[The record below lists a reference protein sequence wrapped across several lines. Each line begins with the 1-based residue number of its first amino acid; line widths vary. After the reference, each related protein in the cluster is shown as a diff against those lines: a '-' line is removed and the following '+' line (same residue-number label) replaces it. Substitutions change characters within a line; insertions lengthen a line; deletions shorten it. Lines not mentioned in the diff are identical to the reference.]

1 MYKHGTHYKYQVI
14 HRVACFCINIIKTR
28 SSRKDYPLIYIVY
41 AKAQIP
47 WVLHLYDIF
56 PWLEDQSL
64 AVNALTSKELFGTKD
79 QRLFVKSKEYLAAEQ
94 ICQKERCLKLRIFTC
109 MIFYIFK

>member
-14 HRVACFCINIIKTR
+14 HRVACFCINIIKTQ
-28 SSRKDYPLIYIVY
+28 SSRKDYPLIYIIY

-56 PWLEDQSL
+56 P
-64 AVNALTSKELFGTKD
+64 
-79 QRLFVKSKEYLAAEQ
+79 
-94 ICQKERCLKLRIFTC
+94 
-109 MIFYIFK
+109 

>member
-14 HRVACFCINIIKTR
+14 HRVACFCTNIIKTG
-28 SSRKDYPLIYIVY
+28 SSRKDYPLIYIIY

-64 AVNALTSKELFGTKD
+64 AVNALTSKELFGTKERPKTVCKE
-79 QRLFVKSKEYLAAEQ
+79 QRISGCWTDMWKREMSE
-94 ICQKERCLKLRIFTC
+94 T
-109 MIFYIFK
+109 